1 MWERNNTYK
10 KKFFF
15 PRFFAPACAVLCCA
29 VLLLAP
35 ALALGTATTKKEKDL
50 WVENQQSTTIK
61 YDDDDGVYGGDG
73 GWRMVDGGWWMV
85 DGGLRRTETE
95 KFKML
100 LLC

>member
-1 MWERNNTYK
+1 
-10 KKFFF
+10 
-15 PRFFAPACAVLCCA
+15 VLCCA